1 MRALA
6 ILALA
11 AGCTAGY
18 GQEHQSPVERGRYL
32 VEDVVHCERCHTRR
46 DEKGQPDRGHWLMG
60 GPLQIKATYPAP
72 GWAAVCPPI
81 AGLPPGT
88 DAEIVTLLT
97 TGIWKNGQPPRP
109 PMPQFHMTRADAEA
123 VLAYL
128 KSLKQQQ

>member
-1 MRALA
+1 MIA
-6 ILALA
+6 IA
-11 AGCTAGY
+11 AACTAAHAQQKQG
-18 GQEHQSPVERGRYL
+18 SVARGMYL
-32 VEDVVHCERCHTRR
+32 VEDVVHCERCHTQR
-46 DEKGQPDRGHWLMG
+46 DEKGQPDRGRWLMG

-81 AGLPPGT
+81 AGQPPGT
-88 DAEIVTLLT
+88 DAEILTLLT

-128 KSLKQQQ
+128 KSLKPSQ